1 MNGLIYKLRPLQV
14 FIIVLTIIITTPKEG
29 IMSTYG
35 GVEYIGN
42 NLEIRKVISV
52 GNMRDGAAEWEE
64 LKRREKESKP
74 TIDALGKELDAY
86 FMKLRSKGTPY
97 PWISELLIDYQENT
111 PNKRENYKGEN
122 ISIDISHLYASAG
135 KGYLGENR
143 NRMPEF
149 VCFRVKED
157 PWLPVKELLSCI
169 VIQWL
174 FEYDKK
180 NLALR
185 EKSGEVYFNEFME
198 KEPNI
203 LVTDSLFILQYT
215 QEYIQKFKKVALG
228 SDAKRRLISL
238 TILGRGFYIED
249 PTFFG
254 NFLDDKDKDI
264 RREAMIALF
273 LIPDDKGLEEL
284 KNHFNHI
291 IELFEEYHIESL
303 KSYLSIK
310 K

>member
-1 MNGLIYKLRPLQV
+1 
-14 FIIVLTIIITTPKEG
+14 
-29 IMSTYG
+29 MSTYG
-35 GVEYIGN
+35 GVKYIGKT
-42 NLEIRKVISV
+42 LELRKIISV
-52 GNMRDGAAEWEE
+52 GNRMDGAGE
-64 LKRREKESKP
+64 LDEVKRREKESKP
-74 TIDALGKELDAY
+74 VIDSLGKELDAY
-86 FMKLRSKGTPY
+86 FMKLRSKDTPY
-97 PWISELLIDYQENT
+97 PWIREMLIDYQENT
-111 PNKRENYKGEN
+111 PNKRGNYKGEN

-180 NLALR
+180 YLALR

-215 QEYIQKFKKVALG
+215 QEYIQKFKKVAHA
-228 SDAKRRLISL
+228 SDAKRRFISL
-238 TILGRGFYIED
+238 SILGRGFYIED

-264 RREAMIALF
+264 CREAMIALF
-273 LIPDDKGLEEL
+273 LFPEDKGLNEL
-284 KNHFNHI
+284 KKHYESI
-291 IELFEEYHIESL
+291 KDLFEEQYLNFL
-303 KSYLSIK
+303 KKYLNINK
-310 K
+310 